1 MEHDGANINKANGD
15 GNTPLIIARK
25 NGHQDI
31 EKYLVENN
39 KKKIKIKKKKKI
51 KIKIKIKY
59 IF

>member
-1 MEHDGANINKANGD
+1 VEHDGANINKANGD

-39 KKKIKIKKKKKI
+39 KKKIKIKKKKI
-51 KIKIKIKY
+51 KIKKKK
-59 IF
+59 